1 MNPKSLNIRGRYF
14 ELNAPLIMG
23 VLNVTPDSFSDAG
36 LYQHPGA
43 ALRHAGN
50 MLVQGAHIIDI
61 GGASSRPGAEEVS
74 EAEELNRVI
83 PVIQLIKRHY
93 PESILSLDTYRAE
106 VARQGLDAG
115 VDIINDIT
123 AGIAEPEILKITA
136 LAKAP
141 YLLMHMQG
149 TPQTMQLQPEY
160 THVSKEILE
169 WLSRR
174 ILAARAQGI
183 TDVIADPGFGF
194 GKSLEHN
201 YTLVRDLKTFS
212 GLGVPLA
219 VGFSRKSMLTRLL
232 QADKNEVTEACTV
245 LHYKALEAGALLLRV
260 HEVKPAVHAVKLFQY
275 LQTLPE

>member
-1 MNPKSLNIRGRYF
+1 MNQISLNIRGR
-14 ELNAPLIMG
+14 LIDISSPMVMG
-23 VLNVTPDSFSDAG
+23 ILNVTPDSFSDGG
-36 LYQHPGA
+36 LYLHPGA
-43 ALRHAGN
+43 ALRQASV
-50 MLVQGAHIIDI
+50 LLEQGAHILDV
-61 GGASSRPGAEEVS
+61 GGASSRPGAETVS
-74 EAEELNRVI
+74 ETEELRRVL

-93 PESILSLDTYRAE
+93 PQALISLDTWRAE

-123 AGIAEPEILKITA
+123 AGIAEPEILNITA

-169 WLSRR
+169 WLSLR

-201 YTLVRDLKTFS
+201 YMLVRDLKAFS

-219 VGFSRKSMLTRLL
+219 VGFSKKSMLTRLL
-232 QADKNEVTEACTV
+232 EAGKEEVTEACTV
-245 LHYKALEAGALLLRV
+245 LHYKALEAGALFLRV
-260 HEVKPAVHAVKLFQY
+260 HEVKPAVHAVKIFQY
-275 LQTLPE
+275 LQSLPA